1 MNSLKNISIIRAIVI
16 MFFIITIA
24 YIFLINQDVFAS
36 GGYKIEPSRFIIEM
50 APGTRATEVINV
62 TNTSNRRLNLIAN
75 FYDWKLND
83 EYSLVP
89 YQAGT
94 LEETLDGMI
103 RFNPRVFSL
112 DPGERQIVRYT
123 VSFPEDKEGL
133 FERRGIIF
141 FEHEDEFL
149 NEGVGASIR
158 TMIGTV
164 VYVAPIGYNYTF
176 SILDNIVLQSPD
188 NQFLVGILAKN
199 EGLKHARINV
209 EYKLVSGE
217 GRVLLED
224 RTEERVIL
232 PGEDRGIF
240 FPLIYDFV
248 SGEYEIL
255 YTVTFSDSRET
266 LTNSIKFYVD

>member
-1 MNSLKNISIIRAIVI
+1 MYKKSFINILIFTLFIVLIFTQIVSATIRV
-16 MFFIITIA
+16 
-24 YIFLINQDVFAS
+24 
-36 GGYKIEPSRFIIEM
+36 EPSRFIFTID
-50 APGTRATEVINV
+50 PGQRTTDVIQVIN
-62 TNTSNRRLNLIAN
+62 NTDETVELTAVY
-75 FYDWKLND
+75 YDWNLNQED
-83 EYSLVP
+83 EMLNYES
-89 YQAGT
+89 GT
-94 LEETLDGMI
+94 LLESFDGLI
-103 RFNPRVFSL
+103 RFNPRSL
-112 DPGERQIVRYT
+112 KLGPGEDQLVRFT
-123 VSFPEDKEGL
+123 ISIPEEASGEH
-133 FERRGIIF
+133 ERRGIIF